1 MKLDSPSAI
10 LHELQSFRQMGS
22 ALYIAAHPD
31 DENTELLT
39 YLARGRAYRTAY
51 LSLTRGDG
59 GQNVLGPDIGAK
71 LGVARTQEL
80 LAARRTDGAQ
90 QFFSRAVDFGFSKSY
105 QETLNNWNKQ
115 EVLSDMVRV
124 IRAFRPDVLITRF
137 SPSPG
142 GTHGHHTASAVLAM
156 EAFKLAGDPKAF
168 PEQDLAPWQPKRIFW
183 NISTFQRDKAVGVT
197 ALKIDAGGKDSVS
210 GEAFTDI
217 AEKSRAMHKT
227 QGFDTFHF
235 PGAHGGP
242 RIESFQFL
250 DGSPATN
257 DILDGVDTTWN
268 RVPGGATIE
277 KSVDAIIAQFNPHDT
292 AASVPAILQLR
303 CELTTLEAKDRD
315 DPVIKEKQA
324 QLDRILQACLG
335 LKVETTIG
343 HSEVVPGESM
353 KLYHSATIQSKIP
366 VRWLAVRYPEIKKE
380 VSRGTVLH
388 VNEANAWESVE
399 KLPTTTPLTQPFWL
413 RVEGTEGMFHVDD
426 PHLIGKT
433 ENSPSFPIED
443 VFEVA
448 GQKLVIQDEPL
459 QVTTNL
465 SGTPIRRRLDV
476 IPPVSLRFIPQI
488 ALLTPKHSRSI
499 HVEITASRANSSGT
513 LQLEAPANWKVV
525 PLKQSF
531 RLTEVGQSAQFKFTI
546 TAPLQAATAKIFAS
560 AEMNGV
566 RYRNQR
572 EVINYPHIPQQLLQP
587 VATLKAVSFDLV
599 TRGHSIGYLPGAGDS
614 LVENLQQ
621 MGYAVTILDDANLT
635 SEQLNR
641 FDAIVIGVRAFNV
654 RKNIATALPT
664 LFSYVNNGGTIIAQY
679 NNSEG
684 LKTKEI
690 APYDLQ
696 LSRDRVT
703 DETAKVTFLAPEN
716 SVLNTPNKITHAD
729 FDNWVQ
735 ERGLYFP
742 NKWDQ
747 HFTPILAFN
756 DPDEKPHEGGLLV
769 AKYGKGHFVY
779 TGLSFFRQLPAG
791 VPGAYRLLANLISL
805 GK

>member
-1 MKLDSPSAI
+1 
-10 LHELQSFRQMGS
+10 
-22 ALYIAAHPD
+22 
-31 DENTELLT
+31 
-39 YLARGRAYRTAY
+39 
-51 LSLTRGDG
+51 
-59 GQNVLGPDIGAK
+59 
-71 LGVARTQEL
+71 
-80 LAARRTDGAQ
+80 
-90 QFFSRAVDFGFSKSY
+90 
-105 QETLNNWNKQ
+105 
-115 EVLSDMVRV
+115 
-124 IRAFRPDVLITRF
+124 
-137 SPSPG
+137 
-142 GTHGHHTASAVLAM
+142 
-156 EAFKLAGDPKAF
+156 
-168 PEQDLAPWQPKRIFW
+168 
-183 NISTFQRDKAVGVT
+183 
-197 ALKIDAGGKDSVS
+197 
-210 GEAFTDI
+210 
-217 AEKSRAMHKT
+217 
-227 QGFDTFHF
+227 
-235 PGAHGGP
+235 
-242 RIESFQFL
+242 
-250 DGSPATN
+250 
-257 DILDGVDTTWN
+257 
-268 RVPGGATIE
+268 
-277 KSVDAIIAQFNPHDT
+277 
-292 AASVPAILQLR
+292 
-303 CELTTLEAKDRD
+303 
-315 DPVIKEKQA
+315 
-324 QLDRILQACLG
+324 
-335 LKVETTIG
+335 
-343 HSEVVPGESM
+343 
-353 KLYHSATIQSKIP
+353 
-366 VRWLAVRYPEIKKE
+366 
-380 VSRGTVLH
+380 
-388 VNEANAWESVE
+388 
-399 KLPTTTPLTQPFWL
+399 
-413 RVEGTEGMFHVDD
+413 
-426 PHLIGKT
+426 
-433 ENSPSFPIED
+433 
-443 VFEVA
+443 
-448 GQKLVIQDEPL
+448 
-459 QVTTNL
+459 
-465 SGTPIRRRLDV
+465 
-476 IPPVSLRFIPQI
+476 
-488 ALLTPKHSRSI
+488 
-499 HVEITASRANSSGT
+499 
-513 LQLEAPANWKVV
+513 
-525 PLKQSF
+525 
-531 RLTEVGQSAQFKFTI
+531 
-546 TAPLQAATAKIFAS
+546 LQAATAKIFAS